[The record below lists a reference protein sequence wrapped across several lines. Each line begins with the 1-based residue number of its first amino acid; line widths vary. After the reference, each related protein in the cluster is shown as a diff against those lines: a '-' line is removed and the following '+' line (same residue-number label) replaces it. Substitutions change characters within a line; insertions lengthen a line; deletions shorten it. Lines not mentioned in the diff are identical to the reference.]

1 MHHSE
6 TRELNL
12 ILKSVHW
19 FLSDEVITLQNFSK
33 SKNLIDQNLDEG
45 NYGYIILNRSKSLLT
60 ADIYLRVLSNPSF
73 KSKIP
78 LD

>member
-1 MHHSE
+1 MYHTE

-33 SKNLIDQNLDEG
+33 SKNLIVQNLDEG
-45 NYGYIILNRSKSLLT
+45 NQ
-60 ADIYLRVLSNPSF
+60 DI
-73 KSKIP
+73 
-78 LD
+78 